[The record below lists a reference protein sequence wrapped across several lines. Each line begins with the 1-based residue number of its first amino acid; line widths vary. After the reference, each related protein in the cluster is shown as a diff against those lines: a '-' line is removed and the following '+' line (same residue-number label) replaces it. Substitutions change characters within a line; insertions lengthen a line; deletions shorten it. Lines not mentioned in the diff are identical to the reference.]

1 MIPCTLRLSSAGL
14 TKASLRDYMIGCLG
28 VIPGTVAFVF
38 IGASTAG
45 TMNEEV
51 RRPVY

>member
-1 MIPCTLRLSSAGL
+1 
-14 TKASLRDYMIGCLG
+14 MIGCLG

-51 RRPVY
+51 RGTVDWCHSHFAIFVYARVPCMLM

>member
-1 MIPCTLRLSSAGL
+1 
-14 TKASLRDYMIGCLG
+14 MIGCLG

-51 RRPVY
+51 GLLIFGPSWGVKGFMGDAMNCTTRA